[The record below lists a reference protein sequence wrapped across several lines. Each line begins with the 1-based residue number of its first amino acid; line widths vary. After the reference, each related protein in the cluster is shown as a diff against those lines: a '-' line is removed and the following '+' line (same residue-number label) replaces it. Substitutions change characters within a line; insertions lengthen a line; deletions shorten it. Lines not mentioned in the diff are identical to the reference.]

1 MAAKIGARWDEP
13 AQNERVSKAF
23 DAGLISYIE
32 VNYPTPYGAN
42 PQQLGIPILAH
53 TSSNPTCSAEGIS
66 LNCARLV
73 KEGAMIANSPW
84 IGEHL
89 SWLGTEPG
97 GSLGYQIN
105 PLFVNEFAEITVL
118 NVRRLREYYERPIAL
133 ELSPVYISATGY
145 ESEMHFLGAVADAT
159 DTGIILDLSHWQIGN
174 RNLDQPDSYGLDAL
188 NPDRI
193 RELHVAGMRQGKDQ
207 RFWHD
212 AHEVL
217 PNDTVLEWTARLVRN
232 LPAVEAV
239 TVEHAAHAP
248 EEDFFRCLADV
259 HRVCD
264 FKVAA

>member
-1 MAAKIGARWDEP
+1 
-13 AQNERVSKAF
+13 
-23 DAGLISYIE
+23 
-32 VNYPTPYGAN
+32 
-42 PQQLGIPILAH
+42 
-53 TSSNPTCSAEGIS
+53 
-66 LNCARLV
+66 
-73 KEGAMIANSPW
+73 MIANSPW

-217 PNDTVLEWTARLVRN
+217 PNDTVLEWTARLVRP
-232 LPAVEAV
+232 LKCLTALEAGPLFGRSWVFRVGRRKRWLLTFLTSSLAV
-239 TVEHAAHAP
+239 TTVSEFGPAWNCIGTMH
-248 EEDFFRCLADV
+248 FLLLTKSMRT
-259 HRVCD
+259 R
-264 FKVAA
+264 